1 MDLDFEL
8 QAANWQGA
16 HELALEGLKGA
27 PEDLTLWYARA
38 LAAAGLTTHDL
49 DRSKEALLAAQKI
62 AALAAGSDVR
72 LDPAPLQSLL
82 QALRAYWLQQLYD
95 ARRKDMARDKPD
107 NINYGLQM
115 ISGDLAMNTY
125 ASSHSAKIANTLEA
139 VQTLLPHLDLTP
151 DAIRALFEASN
162 GLYRIGFHKA
172 LNQESVQRMQAA
184 LGAMHRQ
191 VKEQNPGY
199 VPPKTVSSS
208 GCAVTLFLLASGAS
222 GLLTVAVLLLAAA

>member
-8 QAANWQGA
+8 QAANWQRA
-16 HELALEGLKGA
+16 HELALEGLKRS
-27 PEDLTLWYARA
+27 PDDLSFWYARA
-38 LAAAGLTTHDL
+38 IAAAGLTTRDL
-49 DRSKEALLAAQKI
+49 DKSKEALLAAQKT
-62 AALAAGSDVR
+62 AALAPDSDVR

-82 QALRAYWLQQLYD
+82 ESLRLYWLGQLFD
-95 ARRKDMARDKPD
+95 ARQKEMTRDKPD

-115 ISGDLAMNTY
+115 VSGDLAMNTY

-184 LGAMHRQ
+184 LDAMQRK
-191 VKEQNPGY
+191 VREEIPGY
-199 VPPKTVSSS
+199 VPPKTVSPT
-208 GCAVTLFLLASGAS
+208 GCAVTWFLLASGAS
-222 GLLTVAVLLLAAA
+222 GLLAVVGVLLAP